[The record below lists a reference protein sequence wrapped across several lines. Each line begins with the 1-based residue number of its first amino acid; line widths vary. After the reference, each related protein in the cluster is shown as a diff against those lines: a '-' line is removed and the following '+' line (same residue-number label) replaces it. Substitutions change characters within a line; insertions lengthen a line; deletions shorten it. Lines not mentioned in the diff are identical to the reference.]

1 MQYFIVKKKYLL
13 LLIVTILC
21 ACVLSVNIYGTPISA
36 VYLGSNIRLVPIY
49 NVDTEAKKVAITFD
63 SAWGADKTT
72 QIVDMIKE
80 YGVNATFFL
89 VGFWVEEYPD
99 MVKYIHDNGLE
110 IGTHSNT
117 HPDMTSLSEDN
128 IRLELDTS
136 INLIEDIIGEDK
148 VELFR
153 APYGAYNN
161 NLLNIASN
169 DFGLKTIQWNIDTL
183 DWKGLSGVEIC
194 DRVMSRLENGSII
207 LCHNNSDHILDALP
221 LILEGVLNA
230 GYEIV
235 SVGELIMHDNYY
247 IDNLGIQ
254 REKE

>member
-1 MQYFIVKKKYLL
+1 M
-13 LLIVTILC
+13 
-21 ACVLSVNIYGTPISA
+21 
-36 VYLGSNIRLVPIY
+36 GSNIRLVPIY
-49 NVDTEAKKVAITFD
+49 NVDTEEKKVAITFD

-72 QIVDMIKE
+72 QIVDMVKE
-80 YGVNATFFL
+80 YGICATFFL

-99 MVKYIHDNGLE
+99 MVKYIHNNGLE

-117 HPDMTSLSEDN
+117 HPDMTLLSEDN
-128 IRLELDTS
+128 VRLELSTS
-136 INLIEDIIGEDK
+136 VKLIENIIGEGT

-169 DFGLKTIQWNIDTL
+169 EFGLKTIQWNIDTL
-183 DWKGLSGVEIC
+183 DWKGLSGTEIC
-194 DRVMSRLENGSII
+194 DRVMSRLEGGSII

-221 LILEGVLNA
+221 LIIESVINA
-230 GYEIV
+230 GYDIV

-254 REKE
+254 RKNE